1 MVVQGRWKMKA
12 DALRPMSNEKVISW
26 YDKLTW
32 HDVERIARSKVKDD
46 VSNQVSNQEVD
57 FFLLGMEEVIKRI
70 NGTIRE

>member
-1 MVVQGRWKMKA
+1 MKA
-12 DALRPMSNEKVISW
+12 DALRPMSYEKVISW

>member
-1 MVVQGRWKMKA
+1 MKA